1 MEFKLSDV
9 LELSDENDVKDL
21 VKVTLVN
28 VRKAEEAATKS
39 VLQLNLFRGNEV
51 GFIRSEVVDSISV
64 RWVAVTGDG
73 GYYILT
79 NTVKSDLL
87 ERAYNELVSD
97 KINA

>member
-9 LELSDENDVKDL
+9 LELSNENDVKGL

-28 VRKAEEAATKS
+28 VRKAEEVATKT

-51 GFIRSEVVDSISV
+51 GFIRSEVSDSI

-73 GYYILT
+73 NYYILT
-79 NTVKSDLL
+79 NTVKTELL
-87 ERAYNELVSD
+87 ERAYSELVSD

>member
-9 LELSDENDVKDL
+9 LELSNENDVKGL

-28 VRKAEEAATKS
+28 VRKAEEAATKT

-51 GFIRSEVVDSISV
+51 GFIRSEVADSI

-73 GYYILT
+73 SYYILT
-79 NTVKSDLL
+79 NTVKTELL
-87 ERAYNELVSD
+87 ERAYSELVSD

>member
-9 LELSDENDVKDL
+9 LELSNENDVKDL

-28 VRKAEEAATKS
+28 VKAKEADVKT

-51 GFIRSEVVDSISV
+51 GFIRSEVSDSI

-73 GYYILT
+73 NYYILT
-79 NTVKSDLL
+79 NTVKTELL
-87 ERAYNELVSD
+87 ERAYSELVSD

>member
-9 LELSDENDVKDL
+9 LELSNENDVKGL

-28 VRKAEEAATKS
+28 VRKAEEAATKT
-39 VLQLNLFRGNEV
+39 VLQLNLFRGNET
-51 GFIRSEVVDSISV
+51 GFIRSEVADSI

-79 NTVKSDLL
+79 NTVKTELL
-87 ERAYNELVSD
+87 ERAYSELVSD